1 MHILQPFPLT
11 AQIYAGFAILL
22 AVRLFPSFLRADCS
36 DVQMLQAASVEDVS
50 TLDTLSGLLES
61 IESFLKHLDICIKVP
76 HTTAMTEILVKILV
90 ELLSIVGLATKVIE
104 QRQTGECLLAGVLS
118 DSIQRRDV
126 CKEGFCRGLR

>member
-22 AVRLFPSFLRADCS
+22 AVRLFPSFLRADCF
-36 DVQMLQAASVEDVS
+36 DVQMLQTVEDVS
-50 TLDTLSGLLES
+50 TLDTLFGLLES

-76 HTTAMTEILVKILV
+76 HTAAMTEILVKILV
-90 ELLSIVGLATKVIE
+90 ELLSIVGLATKVVE
-104 QRQTGECLLAGVLS
+104 QRQSGECLLAGVLS

-126 CKEGFCRGLR
+126 RKEGFFRGLR